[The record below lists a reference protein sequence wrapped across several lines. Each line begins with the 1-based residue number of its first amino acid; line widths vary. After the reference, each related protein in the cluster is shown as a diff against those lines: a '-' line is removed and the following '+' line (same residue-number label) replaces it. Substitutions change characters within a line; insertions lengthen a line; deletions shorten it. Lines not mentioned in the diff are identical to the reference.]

1 MAKMKKKVKNY
12 LSKSGIKRKSKESPS
27 KVTEAG
33 LLKPG
38 SKSVSIKISLNEEQQ
53 IRFFEALEGSPRDI
67 PILRKSLKEH
77 LKENPQA

>member
-1 MAKMKKKVKNY
+1 MKKKVKIY
-12 LSKSGIKRKSKESPS
+12 SSKSGIKSKSKESPS

-38 SKSVSIKISLNEEQQ
+38 NKSVRMKISLNEEQQ
-53 IRFFEALEGSPRDI
+53 IQFFGALEGSPREI

-77 LKENPQA
+77 LKENPQVS